1 MRALIFVVALGA
13 LWDGFTSFY
22 GIAEF
27 YDLVVGQSDWRQIV
41 FALIAA
47 ITIVGFM
54 VATRLIWSGAEA
66 NNTIS
71 VLLKVAWVVCFV
83 IDLYTSFIGTRD
95 FVFDGMAGGPANIIG
110 LLIVSFLVTSSS
122 VLLSQLITGRGIRK
136 RYLY

>member
-54 VATRLIWSGAEA
+54 VATRLIWSGSEA

-71 VLLKVAWVVCFV
+71 ILLKVAWVVCFV
-83 IDLYTSFIGTRD
+83 IDLATSFIGTQD
-95 FVFDGMAGGPANIIG
+95 FVFKGMAGEPANVLG
-110 LLIVSFLVTSSS
+110 LLIISFLVTSSS

>member
-1 MRALIFVVALGA
+1 MRVLIVVVALGA

-66 NNTIS
+66 NNTIPI
-71 VLLKVAWVVCFV
+71 LLKVAWVVCFV
-83 IDLYTSFIGTRD
+83 IDLATSFIGTQD
-95 FVFDGMAGGPANIIG
+95 FVFKGMAGGPANVLG
-110 LLIVSFLVTSSS
+110 LLIISFLVTSSS

>member
-1 MRALIFVVALGA
+1 MRVLIVVVSFGA
-13 LWDGFTSFY
+13 LWDGYTSFY

-27 YDLVVGQSDWRQIV
+27 YNLIMSDAGPMRYA
-41 FALIAA
+41 FAGVAA
-47 ITIVGFM
+47 VTIVGFM
-54 VATRLIWSGAEA
+54 IATRLIWSSTEP
-66 NNTIS
+66 NNSIT

-95 FVFDGMAGGPANIIG
+95 WVFDGMAGGPANVFG
-110 LLIVSFLVTSSS
+110 LLIFSFLVTSSS

>member
-13 LWDGFTSFY
+13 LWDGYTSFY

-27 YDLVVGQSDWRQIV
+27 YDLVLGESDPMRFV
-41 FALIAA
+41 FAAIAA

-71 VLLKVAWVVCFV
+71 VLLKVAWVVCFA

-95 FVFDGMAGGPANIIG
+95 FVFDGMAGGTANVLG
-110 LLIVSFLVTSSS
+110 LLIMSFLVTSSS
-122 VLLSQLITGRGIRK
+122 VLLSQLITGKGIRK